1 MSHPPC
7 SPLPWHQPEGSEPA
21 LTILS
26 IGVGLFSVAL
36 FLLGFVLLAPRRPR
50 VPLDRRQPAQHQ
62 PDSQLTRF
70 AGSAVHLVDGYFSQ
84 RKVRLF
90 SREALENAGLRL
102 GQSDFFVL
110 VLAGAFVG
118 ALAGFIV
125 AGPVLAIL
133 FVLLAPLAGHLVIGF
148 LTGKRRVMFD
158 QQLGDTLQL
167 LSGGLRAGHS
177 ILRAID
183 AAAAES
189 QSPTAEEMRRVITET
204 SLGRDLQSSL
214 TDTAERMRSD
224 DFVWIAQA
232 IQINREVGGNLAEVL
247 DQVGETIRERS
258 EIKGHIKSLAA
269 EGKFSAYILMAMPFG
284 IVAMLMV
291 ANPGY
296 MNSMFTH
303 LLGWVMIGASLVMM
317 TIGGLWMRKII
328 DLKF

>member
-1 MSHPPC
+1 MTM
-7 SPLPWHQPEGSEPA
+7 LP
-21 LTILS
+21 

-36 FLLGFVLLAPRRPR
+36 LLLGFALLAPRGAR
-50 VPLDRRQPAQHQ
+50 VPTDRRRPVQNR

-70 AGSAVHLVDGYFSQ
+70 AGSAVHLFDGYFAQ

-90 SREALENAGLRL
+90 SRDALENAGLRM

-110 VLAGAFVG
+110 VLAGALVG
-118 ALAGFIV
+118 ALAGFVV
-125 AGPVLAIL
+125 AGPLLAIL
-133 FVLLAPLAGHLVIGF
+133 FVLLVPLAGHLVIGF
-148 LTGKRRVMFD
+148 LTGKRRSLFD

-183 AAAAES
+183 AAATES
-189 QSPTAEEMRRVITET
+189 QSPTAEEMRRVVTET

-214 TDTAERMRSD
+214 TDTAERMRND

-284 IVAMLMV
+284 IVAMLML

-296 MNSMFTH
+296 MNSMFSH
-303 LLGWVMIGASLVMM
+303 PLGWIMIGASLIMM